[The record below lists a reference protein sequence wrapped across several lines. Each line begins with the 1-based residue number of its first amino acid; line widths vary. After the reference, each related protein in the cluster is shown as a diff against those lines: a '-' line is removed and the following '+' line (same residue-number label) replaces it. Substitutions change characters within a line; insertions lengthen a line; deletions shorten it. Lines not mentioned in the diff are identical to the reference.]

1 MLNCYKFNDI
11 IEKET
16 KADFKVTIT
25 SEMMDHFLAVSG
37 DYNPMHV
44 DSDYAKSKG
53 FSDRLVYGMMTASF
67 YSTLV
72 GVYLP
77 GKYCL
82 LQELETSFYNP
93 VYVGDILTIKGEVI
107 EKDKGLMRIGIS
119 AKIVNQNGKRISKAK
134 IMVGCL
140 E

>member
-107 EKDKGLMRIGIS
+107 EKDKGLMRIWIS
-119 AKIVNQNGKRISKAK
+119 AKIINQNGKRISKAK